1 MAENTKIEWATH
13 TFNPWVGC
21 TKVSPACD
29 HCYAEGWAKRSG
41 MVTWGAGSERRRTS
55 VANWRMP
62 EKWNRQAEIQF
73 SAWERFQADNG
84 LSDDEMV
91 EKHGFIKPQRPRV
104 FCSSLADVFDNAV
117 PTEWRID
124 LMNLILRTPHLNW
137 LLLTKRIGN
146 AEKML
151 DEALSTATD
160 GMFAWRSG
168 GGHLRFKNVW
178 LGATISSQEEA
189 DRDIPKLLATP
200 AAKRFLS
207 MEPLL
212 GTVNLR
218 HLNEDREVW
227 EVDCLKP
234 WTWGQEV
241 EVWKDTDDGWQEDF
255 EDHYGM
261 PPGEVDTTKPM
272 HDGIDWVIVG
282 GESSAHARPMHPDWA
297 RSLRDQCEAAS
308 VPFFFKQWGEW
319 CPESVHCTEKAAET
333 ALYITLDG
341 ETRAAAFGAR
351 NGATTI
357 QRVGKKAAGRLL
369 DGRTW
374 DGVPA

>member
-41 MVTWGAGSERRRTS
+41 MVQWGAGAERRRTS

-73 SAWERFQADNG
+73 SAWERFQVDNG
-84 LSDDEMV
+84 LSDDEMF

-117 PTEWRID
+117 PTGWRID
-124 LMNLILRTPHLNW
+124 LMNLILRTPYLDW

-151 DEALSTATD
+151 DEALSTATG

-212 GTVNLR
+212 
-218 HLNEDREVW
+218 DA
-227 EVDCLKP
+227 VDL
-234 WTWGQEV
+234 TMI
-241 EVWKDTDDGWQEDF
+241 DDGTAYRDVPREEWGCVD
-255 EDHYGM
+255 DDDS
-261 PPGEVDTTKPM
+261 PPGLWWNALTGERTIM
-272 HDGIDWVIVG
+272 HGGANGDWSRTDASVDWVIVG
-282 GESSAHARPMHPDWA
+282 GESGTHARPMHPDWVA
-297 RSLRDQCEAAS
+297 ALRDQCQSAGVA
-308 VPFFFKQWGEW
+308 FMFKQWGEW
-319 CPESVHCTEKAAET
+319 APAEAISDEVNRKLAEVWIRKDGSVIDGGEVDFFGGDAV
-333 ALYITLDG
+333 LY
-341 ETRAAAFGAR
+341 RA
-351 NGATTI
+351 
-357 QRVGKKAAGRLL
+357 GKKDAGRLL

>member
-21 TKVSPACD
+21 TKISPACD

-41 MVTWGAGSERRRTS
+41 MVTWGVGAERRRTS

-84 LSDDEMV
+84 LSDDEMI
-91 EKHGFIKPQRPRV
+91 EKHGFITPQRPRV

-124 LMNLILRTPHLNW
+124 LMNLILRTPYLDW

-151 DEALSTATD
+151 DEALSTATG

-212 GTVNLR
+212 
-218 HLNEDREVW
+218 DA
-227 EVDCLKP
+227 VDL
-234 WTWGQEV
+234 TMI
-241 EVWKDTDDGWQEDF
+241 DDGTAYRDVPREEWGCVD
-255 EDHYGM
+255 DDDS
-261 PPGEVDTTKPM
+261 PPGLWWNVLTGERTIM
-272 HDGIDWVIVG
+272 HGGANGDWSRTDASVDWVIVG
-282 GESSAHARPMHPDWA
+282 GESGAHARPMHPDWVA
-297 RSLRDQCEAAS
+297 ALRDQCQSAGVA
-308 VPFFFKQWGEW
+308 FMFKQWGEW
-319 CPESVHCTEKAAET
+319 APAEAISDEVNRKLAEVWIRKDGSVIDGGEVDFFGGDAV
-333 ALYITLDG
+333 LY
-341 ETRAAAFGAR
+341 RA
-351 NGATTI
+351 
-357 QRVGKKAAGRLL
+357 GKKDAGRLL